1 MRMSECV
8 TVTWVREVSAEI
20 IYTILN
26 TMKITLLSVGKEKD
40 DATDEV
46 RRHFETR
53 LLRYA
58 PVDWVYIP
66 HDVTKEK
73 EGEKILTALKKEDY
87 VVLLDE
93 KGRDIKS
100 EVLAELVENRM
111 VDSVRRMVFVIGGAY
126 GVSSAVEERAN
137 YVWKLSSLVFP
148 HMLVRVIVLE
158 QLYRAMTIIKGE
170 KYHHE

>member
-1 MRMSECV
+1 
-8 TVTWVREVSAEI
+8 
-20 IYTILN
+20 
-26 TMKITLLSVGKEKD
+26 MKITILTVGKEKN
-40 DATDEV
+40 DATHEA

-58 PVDWVYIP
+58 PLEWLYVP
-66 HDVTKEK
+66 HDVTKDK
-73 EGEKILTALKKEDY
+73 EGEKILAHLKKEDY

-93 KGRDIKS
+93 NGKDIKS
-100 EVLAELVENRM
+100 EALAELVENRM
-111 VDSVRRMVFVIGGAY
+111 VDSVRRMVFIIGGAY
-126 GVSSAVEERAN
+126 GVSDDVETRAN